1 MISSSSASRRST
13 CCLFENV
20 IRLMIGWLSIERW
33 RREFDILRRPRS
45 HDFTTYLVSCYIF
58 VLSIPHFSVN
68 CTFSDYL

>member
-1 MISSSSASRRST
+1 MFSSSSLLSDISQEHLLSFLRTS
-13 CCLFENV
+13 

-58 VLSIPHFSVN
+58 VLSIPHF
-68 CTFSDYL
+68 